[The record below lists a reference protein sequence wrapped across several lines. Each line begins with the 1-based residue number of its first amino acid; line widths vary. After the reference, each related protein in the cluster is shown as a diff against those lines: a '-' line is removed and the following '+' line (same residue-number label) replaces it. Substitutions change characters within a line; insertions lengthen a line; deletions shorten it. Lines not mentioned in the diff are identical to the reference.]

1 MHGEIQAAHLAVAEV
16 AGYLDRRLAAVER
29 ARVEDHLAACT
40 ECRAEVVAVG
50 RLARSFRNRRRWVV
64 SAPLAAA
71 AAVLL
76 LTFVPW
82 GRISER
88 TTPILREPAITTT
101 AAPTPIVPLGA
112 VAALPLLTW
121 TGVPH
126 ADRYRVTVFDTNGSL
141 VWETQTPDTAAV
153 VPSTITLRP
162 GVPYFWKVAART
174 GWDRWV
180 ASDLTTFT
188 VRPTRPSQ

>member
-1 MHGEIQAAHLAVAEV
+1 MRGEIPRAHLAVAEV
-16 AGYLDRRLAAVER
+16 AGYVDRQLGATER
-29 ARVEDHLAACT
+29 ARVEDHLGACA

-50 RLARSFRNRRRWVV
+50 RLARSFRQRRRWVL
-64 SAPLAAA
+64 APLAAA
-71 AAVLL
+71 AAMLL
-76 LTFVPW
+76 LTLVPW

-88 TTPILREPAITTT
+88 STPILREPAITTT
-101 AAPTPIVPLGA
+101 PAPTPIRPLGA
-112 VAALPLLTW
+112 VTALPPLSW

-188 VRPTRPSQ
+188 VGPTRPSR

>member
-1 MHGEIQAAHLAVAEV
+1 MHDEMSGAHLAVEEV
-16 AGYLDRRLAAVER
+16 AGYVDRQLGATER
-29 ARVEDHLAACT
+29 ARVEDHLAACA

-50 RLARSFRNRRRWVV
+50 RLARSFRQRRRWVV

-76 LTFVPW
+76 LTLVPW

-88 TTPILREPAITTT
+88 STPILREPAITTT
-101 AAPTPIVPLGA
+101 AAPTPIGPLGA
-112 VAALPLLTW
+112 VTALPPLTW
-121 TGVPH
+121 TSVPH
-126 ADRYRVTVFDTNGSL
+126 ADRYQVTVFDTNGSL
-141 VWETQTPDTAAV
+141 VWETQTADTVAV
-153 VPSTITLRP
+153 VPRTITLRP
-162 GVPYFWKVAART
+162 GAPYFWKVAGRT

-188 VRPTRPSQ
+188 VGTTRPSR

>member
-1 MHGEIQAAHLAVAEV
+1 VAVA
-16 AGYLDRRLAAVER
+16 
-29 ARVEDHLAACT
+29 
-40 ECRAEVVAVG
+40 
-50 RLARSFRNRRRWVV
+50 RLARSFRDRWRWTVA
-64 SAPLAAA
+64 APLAGA

-76 LTFVPW
+76 LTLVPW

-88 TTPILREPAITTT
+88 GGRVLREPAITTT
-101 AAPTPIVPLGA
+101 TAPSPIVPLGA
-112 VAALPLLTW
+112 VAALPPLTW
-121 TGVPH
+121 TSVPH

-188 VRPTRPSQ
+188 VGATRPSR